1 MLDELKSTFSLA
13 ICFALAGGLLG
24 SLFITFGQHREIR
37 IMSLLMVILSVV
49 ISATL
54 ADYMFPPKPWL
65 YAGVG
70 VFVGMISSAL
80 LDAFK
85 GGYSAATWLHH
96 RTHEE
101 IASRWIATEGE
112 GQTVCLP
119 LHYPRVNTS
128 RF

>member
-37 IMSLLMVILSVV
+37 IMSFLMVILSVV

-85 GGYSAATWLHH
+85 AAAPKL
-96 RTHEE
+96 
-101 IASRWIATEGE
+101 AA
-112 GQTVCLP
+112 
-119 LHYPRVNTS
+119 RVIEAIGNVAVAIVEK
-128 RF
+128 FGKK